1 MYLEND
7 FYTKI
12 IIFLTIQLKMI
23 NKMGTTYQKKL

>member
-7 FYTKI
+7 FNTKI

-23 NKMGTTYQKKL
+23 NKIGTTFQKKV